1 MGSNWWLS
9 PAPLKNDGVRWD
21 DDIPNIWE
29 KHVPNHQAILDGSKP
44 ILIDILVGLPK
55 PFLKNGFA
63 RYQAL
68 THSHI
73 TIMFETA
80 ELSLTSNMSSS
91 CQRGFV
97 ESPKFHGLEPHFS
110 IQLPITNFQ
119 THVGNHGKLIHLHI

>member
-1 MGSNWWLS
+1 MMTFPIYG
-9 PAPLKNDGVRWD
+9 KTC
-21 DDIPNIWE
+21 
-29 KHVPNHQAILDGSKP
+29 SKTP
-44 ILIDILVGLPK
+44 SSFGWVKTYSDRHFSGITK
-55 PFLKNGFA
+55 TTKKNGFT

-80 ELSLTSNMSSS
+80 ELSLTSNMSSG
-91 CQRGFV
+91 CPRGLV